1 MRRLITTAGAVTI
14 AQMDGYFIEERLLD
28 RIMIQ
33 ISDKGDENL
42 EIAFHERDQRD
53 LSQFTAAQQTQWLY
67 EAMLHV
73 EAGCPLETLDGRSAW
88 VTNEAPS
95 KPRSSIEV
103 QSGPDPAST
112 A

>member
-14 AQMDGYFIEERLLD
+14 AQMDGYFIED
-28 RIMIQ
+28 MIQ

-53 LSQFTAAQQTQWLY
+53 LSQFTAAQQAQWSY

-73 EAGCPLETLDGRSAW
+73 EAGCPPETLDGRSAW
-88 VTNEAPS
+88 ITNEAPS
-95 KPRSSIEV
+95 KPRSSIKV
-103 QSGPDPAST
+103 QSGLDPAST

>member
-53 LSQFTAAQQTQWLY
+53 LSQFT
-67 EAMLHV
+67 
-73 EAGCPLETLDGRSAW
+73 
-88 VTNEAPS
+88 NEAPS